1 MVFTVLNWFFQQH
14 GESHCNK
21 MGRIGGDSDLSDNGE
36 RFGEALAR
44 YIKEQ
49 NIPKVIIIL
58 SEDCFL
64 IY

>member
-1 MVFTVLNWFFQQH
+1 
-14 GESHCNK
+14 

-64 IY
+64 IYWSNIYTFLVFNSAFHFKI